1 MESVVPDGIIPT
13 HQGGDLIQE
22 GADNID
28 INTETVDGKNTF
40 HGVSTS
46 LETENM
52 HSVIPI
58 TFCSLSF
65 RIL

>member
-1 MESVVPDGIIPT
+1 M

-40 HGVSTS
+40 HSIAIFQIR
-46 LETENM
+46 
-52 HSVIPI
+52 H
-58 TFCSLSF
+58 CS
-65 RIL
+65 RPQY